1 MARTVAQQ
9 VATNVEQAT
18 APFQYTLSTRAGCE
32 CVSRVVQALCE
43 ANPNTTIVSVDGVS
57 AYDTKSREAMMQGL
71 LDMEGGETVLPFV
84 RQFYGRV
91 SQYLWEDDA
100 GVTHSIQENLW
111 VHSSIRIGGGK
122 TQVWN
127 GAGSKPDIC
136 EVLDRVAQAAD
147 PEAKVWKGSE
157 VPPNQQ
163 GLKILGA
170 PFGHQECIAAQ
181 LERSFQKQ
189 ETLIQRIPLVPDF
202 QAAWL
207 ILLHCASARAN
218 YLLRVVDPAQ
228 VLQYTQMHDQ
238 RLWLCLCHLLGTA
251 PDLCDAA
258 ARSTATLPL
267 VLGGLGV
274 RSAVRTRAAGFW
286 ASCADCLP
294 MIEARHP
301 EVAARIIAQ
310 LEGEPSGHSVWHA
323 AQAAH
328 GLAGV
333 HGFEPPSWRTLAAG
347 LRPPHDQEDSST
359 KAGWQHEASSRIEQ
373 EHRESLFRVLA
384 DSERALLISQG
395 CSGAGA
401 ALQTRPTCP
410 LTRIDPALFR
420 VLLLRR
426 LRLPLP
432 LSIRSC
438 RSGRPLDSRGHHR
451 AACARAGVMGRRGF
465 AVESAAAR
473 VCREG
478 GARVTTNVM
487 VRDMDLAAPSPG
499 DAPRLEIVADGLP
512 LFGGAQLVSWPER
525 SPAMNLA
532 FCVKECSRPGDRG
545 GRRSCHVQPPKL
557 SRGLCWSCAL
567 Q

>member
-1 MARTVAQQ
+1 MAV
-9 VATNVEQAT
+9 
-18 APFQYTLSTRAGCE
+18 
-32 CVSRVVQALCE
+32 
-43 ANPNTTIVSVDGVS
+43 
-57 AYDTKSREAMMQGL
+57 
-71 LDMEGGETVLPFV
+71 
-84 RQFYGRV
+84 
-91 SQYLWEDDA
+91 
-100 GVTHSIQENLW
+100 
-111 VHSSIRIGGGK
+111 K

-170 PFGHQECIAAQ
+170 PFGHREYIAAQ
-181 LERSFQKQ
+181 LERSFQTQ
-189 ETLIQRIPLVPDF
+189 ETLIQRIPLVPDL

-218 YLLRVVDPAQ
+218 HLLREGDPAQ
-228 VLQYTQMHDQ
+228 VLQYTQM
-238 RLWLCLCHLLGTA
+238 CHLSGIA

-267 VLGGLGV
+267 VLGGLGL

-286 ASCADCLP
+286 ASWADCLP

-310 LEGEPSGHSVWHA
+310 LEGEPSGHSVWRA

-333 HGFEPPSWRTLAAG
+333 HGFEPPSWRALAAG
-347 LRPPHDQEDSST
+347 LRPLHDQEDGST

-384 DSERALLISQG
+384 EPERALLRSQG
-395 CSGAGA
+395 GSGAGA
-401 ALQTRPTCP
+401 ALQTGPTCP

-438 RSGRPLDSRGHHR
+438 QCGRPLDSCGHHR
-451 AACARAGVMGRRGF
+451 AACARAGVLGRRGF

-473 VCREG
+473 IVARE
-478 GARVTTNVM
+478 
-487 VRDMDLAAPSPG
+487 VRESRQTSWSATWTLAAPNPG
-499 DAPRLEIVADGLP
+499 DVRQLETAADGLP
-512 LFGGAQLVSWPER
+512 LFGGAQLAIDTTLISTLHCDG
-525 SPAMNLA
+525 SA
-532 FCVKECSRPGDRG
+532 RPGTADTDGAALVVARRRKERTYPELVG
-545 GRRSCHVQPPKL
+545 GACRRSGRSRVPRDIVFPESVGQCEVPP
-557 SRGLCWSCAL
+557 
-567 Q
+567 